1 MKTKDIFHHMQED
14 ERDPPLLE
22 AFWEEGAQS
31 LMGGGGGRGDAVG
44 MPFQLI
50 LLKLSPLK

>member
-50 LLKLSPLK
+50 LLKLSPRK

>member
-14 ERDPPLLE
+14 ERGLLLLE

-31 LMGGGGGRGDAVG
+31 LMGGRWGEGRCSWNAF
-44 MPFQLI
+44 PAHSAQT
-50 LLKLSPLK
+50 KSS